1 MRGERKGITPQKV
14 KTTIILSYGGKPAKA
29 TNDKTCGYRADTVR
43 IPCGYSA
50 GTVRVPCRY
59 CTVGLCACGSALLHS
74 IYRLTFLFFLKMVQL
89 YCNYLQ
95 TGCKESVILEQEC
108 RQPRVLALCKR
119 VRAGTWSSSHRG
131 WVSECNHIRC
141 VNLH

>member
-1 MRGERKGITPQKV
+1 MRGREKGNYSPKSN
-14 KTTIILSYGGKPAKA
+14 KTTIILSMVANRQRQLMTK
-29 TNDKTCGYRADTVR
+29 RADTVR
-43 IPCGYSA
+43 IPCGYRA
-50 GTVRVPCRY
+50 GTVRVPCRH